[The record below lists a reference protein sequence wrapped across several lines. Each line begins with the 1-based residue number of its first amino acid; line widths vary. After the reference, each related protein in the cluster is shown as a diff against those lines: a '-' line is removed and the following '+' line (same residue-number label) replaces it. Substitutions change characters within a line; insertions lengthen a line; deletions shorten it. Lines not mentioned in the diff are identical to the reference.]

1 MATSAITPAFTSVN
15 PANWSFGEV
24 KKLANGSGSIRI
36 KQSSTN
42 SLAPVFILDR
52 MRTPFGIE
60 EPYVEEGKPVP
71 AAALESSRRNMSLA
85 VENDAMRSWLSALDE
100 HMIEWVF
107 RNCTSLFGKVVKRST
122 IEDVMYFRNL
132 RPSKKEEYA
141 PTFRIKVNIHGANQT
156 KFLINIPGTTQFF
169 QGEYT
174 DVTRNSEVIPT
185 ITAYNIW
192 VTSTQIGVTFIAT
205 HLLVFQPEL
214 AAANP
219 YQGYTE
225 APRPA
230 PKASIGPSA
239 AGGAAG
245 VRREAAT
252 KDEPSV
258 ETFNFQEDDD
268 PTAMF

>member
-1 MATSAITPAFTSVN
+1 MATSSITPAYTSVN
-15 PANWSFGEV
+15 PANWSFGEL

-36 KQSSTN
+36 KQSTTN

-52 MRTPFGIE
+52 MRTPFGVE
-60 EPYVEEGKPVP
+60 EPYVEEGKPIP

-230 PKASIGPSA
+230 PKSSIGPSA
-239 AGGAAG
+239 GAAG
-245 VRREAAT
+245 PSAGSTAEAAASST
-252 KDEPSV
+252 